1 MQRLTDKTADYC
13 RDKCGMAP
21 TCKRLKEGDICQNAR
36 CYERLRR
43 YEDTGLS
50 PQQVKQMERMKRR
63 ASRKEGEAGAEKGG
77 RKVDGLQK
85 A

>member
-43 YEDTGLS
+43 YEDTGLE
-50 PQQVKQMERMKRR
+50 PEEIAVR
-63 ASRKEGEAGAEKGG
+63 AGEEVSECTYSTATDT
-77 RKVDGLQK
+77 R
-85 A
+85 